1 MKTSK
6 IAPHIESTNLKLDS
20 TDAELCALCDEAA
33 ELGFAAVC
41 IYPANVN
48 ICSNILYNTP
58 VQVATVISF
67 PHGRS
72 SLAAKRAEVLEARE
86 QGASEVDL
94 VINYNNLRVGEKG
107 LAADEAAT
115 LCEVAREVGLVTKIV
130 IEAGELK
137 KKQKLHAL
145 SICEQ
150 AKADFIQTATGFGS
164 SETEL
169 EDVDLFHKKRSK
181 KIKIKAIGRIQN
193 MDHALQI
200 IEAGAS
206 RLGISQASR
215 FLREAKKQAN

>member
-6 IAPHIESTNLKLDS
+6 IVRHIDSTNLKLDS

-41 IYPANVN
+41 IYPADVT
-48 ICSNILYNTP
+48 ICSSILYNTP
-58 VQVATVISF
+58 VNVCAVIGF

-72 SLAAKRAEVLEARE
+72 SLAAKRTEILEARE
-86 QGASEVDL
+86 HGASEVDL

-115 LCEVAREVGLVTKIV
+115 LCQAAREVGLVTKIV
-130 IEAGELK
+130 VEAGELRN
-137 KKQKLHAL
+137 KQKLHAL

-164 SETEL
+164 NESDE
-169 EDVDLFHKKRSK
+169 EDVSLFRKKRSG
-181 KIKIKAIGRIQN
+181 KIQVKAIGGVQSLT
-193 MDHALQI
+193 DALKM
-200 IEAGAS
+200 IEAGAV
-206 RLGISQASR
+206 RLGLSQAKRVLKTAS
-215 FLREAKKQAN
+215 